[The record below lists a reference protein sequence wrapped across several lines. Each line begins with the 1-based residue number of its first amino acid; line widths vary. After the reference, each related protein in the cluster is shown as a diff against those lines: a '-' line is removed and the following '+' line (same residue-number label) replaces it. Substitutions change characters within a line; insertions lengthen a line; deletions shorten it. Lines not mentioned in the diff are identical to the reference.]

1 MSESVF
7 FQGSLQDGI
16 SLAIQQSRMVLA
28 FVTDN
33 EDESQLWE
41 NELLTNDS
49 LKSPLENQ
57 AVALRLQAGSEEA
70 GFLEALFPIP
80 KKPTVVIIQNET
92 LKEYIQSGTAKE
104 DLVRRIGAILSTAS
118 AAHTQQTAAT
128 PARQASSQPPPV
140 VQAPVST
147 RSNVLDDLYD
157 DYDIPARPSP
167 APAEPSQEGQ
177 LSQET
182 RRLEAEKKAKEAK
195 EAKEAKAKEAKAKE
209 AKEAKAKA
217 EREAQ
222 TQEHRRASESN
233 EGQSSTSSRPERSYA
248 EEVRQQKI
256 RAAEDRKRILKRIE
270 DDKRERREREA
281 KERQARLLLSATNVA
296 EASTSQTPS
305 IPLARRQTSS
315 SGDYCNLQVRL
326 FDGSTIRSR
335 FKSDAT
341 LGTEVRKWIDEDRT
355 DSDAPYTFRIVLTPL
370 PNKAVEPPE
379 EAEPLLSLGLA
390 PSATLILVHAKYASA
405 FARAS
410 DGLVWRSLAY
420 LLAFFGSGYGFLTG
434 LLGGLAGL
442 LSSRGAAAPEEVPL
456 QNLAAGRT
464 GSRIRGFDDDEGR
477 RRDAQL
483 YNGNSLNFEPRR
495 DEDDENVD

>member
-16 SLAIQQSRMVLA
+16 SLAIQQSKMVLA
-28 FVTDN
+28 FVTDSG
-33 EDESQLWE
+33 DESQLWE
-41 NELLTNDS
+41 NELLENDS
-49 LKSPLENQ
+49 LKSPLKNQ

-80 KKPTVVIIQNET
+80 KKPTVVIIQNGT
-92 LKEYIQSGTAKE
+92 LKEYIQGGTAKE
-104 DLVRRIGAILSTAS
+104 DLVRRIEAILSTAS
-118 AAHTQQTAAT
+118 ATPAQQTAAA
-128 PARQASSQPPPV
+128 PARQASSQPAPAA
-140 VQAPVST
+140 QAPAST

-157 DYDIPARPSP
+157 DYEIPARPSP
-167 APAEPSQEGQ
+167 APAEPSREGQ
-177 LSQET
+177 SSQEAK
-182 RRLEAEKKAKEAK
+182 RLEAERKAK
-195 EAKEAKAKEAKAKE
+195 EAKEAKAKEAKAK
-209 AKEAKAKA
+209 A

-222 TQEHRRASESN
+222 ANERRRASESN
-233 EGQSSTSSRPERSYA
+233 EGQSSTANTPDRSYA

-281 KERQARLLLSATNVA
+281 KERQARLLLNATNDT
-296 EASTSQTPS
+296 EASSSQTPP
-305 IPLARRQTSS
+305 IPLARRQASAS
-315 SGDYCNLQVRL
+315 RGDHCNLQVRL

-341 LGTEVRKWIDEDRT
+341 LSNEVRKWIDEDRT
-355 DSDAPYTFRIVLTPL
+355 DGDAPYTFRIVLTPL
-370 PNKAVEPPE
+370 PNKAVQPAE
-379 EAEPLLSLGLA
+379 ETESLLSLGLA
-390 PSATLILVHAKYASA
+390 PSATLVLVHAKYSSA

-410 DGLVWRSLAY
+410 DSLVWRSLAY
-420 LLAFFGSGYGFLTG
+420 ILGFFGSGYGFVVG
-434 LLGGLAGL
+434 MLGGLAGL
-442 LSSRGAAAPEEVPL
+442 LSSRGAAASEEVPL

-464 GSRIRGFDDDEGR
+464 ASRIRGFDSDESR

-495 DEDDENVD
+495 DEDDEDVD

>member
-1 MSESVF
+1 MPDSVF

-16 SLAIQQSRMVLA
+16 NLAIQQSKMVLA
-28 FVTDN
+28 FVTDSG
-33 EDESQLWE
+33 DESQLWE

-49 LKSPLENQ
+49 LKAPLEHQ

-80 KKPTVVIIQNET
+80 KKPTVVIIQNGT
-92 LKEYIQSGTAKE
+92 LKEYIQGGTAKE
-104 DLVRRIGAILSTAS
+104 DLVRRIAAILSTTS
-118 AAHTQQTAAT
+118 GTQTQQPAAT
-128 PARQASSQPPPV
+128 SARQAPSQPHAAP
-140 VQAPVST
+140 QASTST
-147 RSNVLDDLYD
+147 RSNVTDDLYD
-157 DYDIPARPSP
+157 DYDIPARPAP
-167 APAEPSQEGQ
+167 VPAESSQQGQNSQEA
-177 LSQET
+177 

-195 EAKEAKAKEAKAKE
+195 EAK
-209 AKEAKAKA
+209 AKA
-217 EREAQ
+217 EREAKA
-222 TQEHRRASESN
+222 QERRRASESN

-281 KERQARLLLSATNVA
+281 KERQARLLLSSTNDT
-296 EASTSQTPS
+296 EASSSQTQP
-305 IPLARRQTSS
+305 IPLPRRQA
-315 SGDYCNLQVRL
+315 SGSGGDHCNLQVRL

-341 LGTEVRKWIDEDRT
+341 LGGEVRKWIDEDRT
-355 DSDAPYTFRIVLTPL
+355 DGDAPYTFRIVLTPL
-370 PNKAVEPPE
+370 PNKAVEPSE
-379 EAEPLLSLGLA
+379 ESQSLQSLGLP
-390 PSATLILVHAKYASA
+390 PSATLVLVPAKYSSA

-410 DGLVWRSLAY
+410 DNLVWRSLAY
-420 LLAFFGSGYGFLTG
+420 ILGFFSSGYGFLSG

-442 LSSRGAAAPEEVPL
+442 LTGRGAAAPEEVPL

-464 GSRIRGFDDDEGR
+464 VPRIRGFDNAEER

-483 YNGNSLNFEPRR
+483 YNGNS
-495 DEDDENVD
+495 VS

>member
-16 SLAIQQSRMVLA
+16 SLAIQQSKMVLA
-28 FVTDN
+28 FVTDSG
-33 EDESQLWE
+33 DESQLWE

-49 LKSPLENQ
+49 LKSPLKNQ

-80 KKPTVVIIQNET
+80 KKPTVVIIQNGT
-92 LKEYIQSGTAKE
+92 LKEYIQGGTAKE
-104 DLVRRIGAILSTAS
+104 DLVRRIEAILSTAS
-118 AAHTQQTAAT
+118 AAQTQQNAA
-128 PARQASSQPPPV
+128 PERQASSQPPPAA
-140 VQAPVST
+140 QAPVPA

-157 DYDIPARPSP
+157 EYDIPARPSP
-167 APAEPSQEGQ
+167 APAEPSREGQ
-177 LSQET
+177 SSQEA
-182 RRLEAEKKAKEAK
+182 RRLEAEKKVK

-209 AKEAKAKA
+209 AKAKA

-222 TQEHRRASESN
+222 AKERRRASESN
-233 EGQSSTSSRPERSYA
+233 EGQSSTTNTPERSYA

-281 KERQARLLLSATNVA
+281 KERQARLLLNTTNNT
-296 EASTSQTPS
+296 EASSSQTPA
-305 IPLARRQTSS
+305 IPLARRQASS

-341 LGTEVRKWIDEDRT
+341 LSNEVRKWIDEDRT

-370 PNKAVEPPE
+370 PNKAVEPAE
-379 EAEPLLSLGLA
+379 ETESLISLGLA
-390 PSATLILVHAKYASA
+390 PSATLVLVHAKYSSA

-410 DGLVWRSLAY
+410 GGLVWRSLAY
-420 LLAFFGSGYGFLTG
+420 VLGFFGSGYGFLVG
-434 LLGGLAGL
+434 MLGGLAGL
-442 LSSRGAAAPEEVPL
+442 LGSRGAASPEEVPL

-464 GSRIRGFDDDEGR
+464 ASRIRGFADAEDG

-495 DEDDENVD
+495 DEDDEDVD